1 MSIDEATV
9 RHIASL
15 AELAVADGDVA
26 LLATQLAGIV
36 AFVEQLDAI
45 PLDAAEPVVVGPAAT
60 PLRED
65 AVNPI
70 PLACG
75 PAAFAPAFD
84 QGFFVVPRLDGLAA
98 E

>member
-9 RHIASL
+9 RHIAAL
-15 AELAVADGDVA
+15 AELAIADDDVA

-36 AFVEQLDAI
+36 TFVEQLDAV
-45 PLDAAEPVVVGPAAT
+45 PLDATEPVVVGPAAT

-65 AVNPI
+65 VVNPI
-70 PLACG
+70 PLARG

-84 QGFFVVPRLDGLAA
+84 HGFFVVPRLGGLVQ